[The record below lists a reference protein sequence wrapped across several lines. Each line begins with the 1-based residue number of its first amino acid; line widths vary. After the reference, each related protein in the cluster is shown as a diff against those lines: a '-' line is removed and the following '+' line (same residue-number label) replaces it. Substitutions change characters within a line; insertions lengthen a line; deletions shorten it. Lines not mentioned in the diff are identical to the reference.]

1 MQTKTSA
8 RWQATPGSFDALH
21 TDHLF
26 PAGDNPYGIP
36 SIPHAPLSYAPNWL
50 APYRTRIRAKNGTSA
65 GAVHFFLDDYRFETT
80 WSRPAKAL
88 QYLRDFETL
97 LTPDFS
103 LYPNWPLATQI
114 WNVYRSRWCGAY
126 WASIGFR
133 VIPTISWSGR
143 ESYGFSFAGVARR
156 SIVAVSTVGV
166 HRSDLS
172 HFEHG
177 YCEMIQRI
185 EPSRVLCYG
194 KLPSDLESLADIRQY
209 PTRWEGVK
217 SAAGCDDGR

>member
-8 RWQATPGSFDALH
+8 HWQTTPGNFDALH
-21 TDHLF
+21 TDQLF
-26 PAGDNPYGIP
+26 ASGDNPYGIP
-36 SIPHAPLSYAPNWL
+36 SIPHAPLSYAPAWL
-50 APYRTRIRAKNGTSA
+50 VPYRTRIRSKNGTFG

-88 QYLRDFETL
+88 QYLSDFETL

-103 LYPNWPLATQI
+103 LYPSWPLATQI

-126 WASIGFR
+126 WASLGFR
-133 VIPTISWSGR
+133 VIPTVSWSGR
-143 ESYGFSFAGVARR
+143 ESYRFSFAGVARR
-156 SIVAVSTVGV
+156 SMVAISTVGV
-166 HRSDLS
+166 RQAERS

-177 YCEMIQRI
+177 FCEMVERI

-194 KLPSDLESLADIRQY
+194 RLWHKLEKRVDVRCY
-209 PTRWEGVK
+209 PTRWGGIK
-217 SAAGCDDGR
+217 RAAGADDGR